1 MRKQWWSPKVWVQ
14 PASTRIYTGH
24 RFGGK
29 KQLATVAVQLW
40 FISRTIW
47 SSSSQSIWSQL
58 TYCILLYGLVIH
70 NIYICIYL
78 GYIYIYVLYSIFMD
92 HEILKLP
99 MLCCLVSRSYPR
111 SSSLDLILAKNVR
124 RFFVRSGGWGWGW
137 AWWIHTGYKEN
148 WHQSTFVNIGF
159 NLREDLVI

>member
-14 PASTRIYTGH
+14 PASTRMYTGH

-29 KQLATVAVQLW
+29 KQLAIVAVQLW

-78 GYIYIYVLYSIFMD
+78 GYIYMYYIVYLWIMRFWNCRCYAAWFPVAIPVARLWIWSSQKTSDVSLWGQGVGVEVEHDEFIQD
-92 HEILKLP
+92 IKKTGTNRPLWI
-99 MLCCLVSRSYPR
+99 LVST
-111 SSSLDLILAKNVR
+111 LEKI
-124 RFFVRSGGWGWGW
+124 
-137 AWWIHTGYKEN
+137 
-148 WHQSTFVNIGF
+148 
-159 NLREDLVI
+159 

>member
-70 NIYICIYL
+70 NIYIYVYIWD
-78 GYIYIYVLYSIFMD
+78 IYIYMYYIVYLWIMRFWNCRCYAAWFPVAIPVARLWIWSSQKTSDVSLWGQGVGVEVEHDEFIQD
-92 HEILKLP
+92 IKKTGTNRPLWI
-99 MLCCLVSRSYPR
+99 LVS
-111 SSSLDLILAKNVR
+111 
-124 RFFVRSGGWGWGW
+124 
-137 AWWIHTGYKEN
+137 
-148 WHQSTFVNIGF
+148 TFEKI
-159 NLREDLVI
+159 